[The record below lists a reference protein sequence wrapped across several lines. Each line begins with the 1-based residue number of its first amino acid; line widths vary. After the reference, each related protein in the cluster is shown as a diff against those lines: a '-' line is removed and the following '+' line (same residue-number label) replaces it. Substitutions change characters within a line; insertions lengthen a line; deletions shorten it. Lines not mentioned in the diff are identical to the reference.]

1 MAFKYEVVELAN
13 GIIDTLRE
21 NKFFEETPFVGETEL
36 LQKLKENMQRKWET
50 DGEMLLTDNEFIET
64 CNEVMHESLTD
75 TLGTLLDK
83 EAIEMSIG
91 ADGEIYYSANSDF
104 NIDKLLDDD
113 V

>member
-13 GIIDTLRE
+13 GIIETLHE

-50 DGEMLLTDNEFIET
+50 NGEMLLTDNEFIET

-91 ADGEIYYSANSDF
+91 ADGEIYYSANPDF
-104 NIDKLLDDD
+104 DIDNLLN
-113 V
+113 

>member
-1 MAFKYEVVELAN
+1 MDFKYEVVELAN
-13 GIIDTLRE
+13 SIVDTLRD
-21 NKFFEETPFVGETEL
+21 NKFFEDTPFVGEPEL

-50 DGEMLLTDNEFIET
+50 EHQMLLTDNEFIET

-91 ADGEIYYSANSDF
+91 ADGEIYYSANPNF